1 MYNVILWKDNG
12 DENFHVFE
20 KKPTFKE
27 LYRLMSCTMIEIVQ
41 GYNQDVSNRTF
52 DMYIDEE
59 GKFNP
64 MKYPN
69 KRATAAWYT
78 WQSRTGHQSLPGDNI
93 VGDVA
98 IIRKVSNGHKNTSKN
113 MQSNR

>member
-12 DENFHVFE
+12 DENFHVF
-20 KKPTFKE
+20 KNKPTFQE
-27 LYRLMSCTMIEIVQ
+27 LYKLMSCNMIEIVQ

-59 GKFNP
+59 SKFNS

-69 KRATAAWYT
+69 KRATHAWYE
-78 WQSRTGHQSLPGDNI
+78 WQSRTGHQCLPGDYLA
-93 VGDVA
+93 GDVA
-98 IIRKVSNGHKNTSKN
+98 IIRKVKK
-113 MQSNR
+113 

>member
-12 DENFHVFE
+12 NEDFHVFE

-59 GKFNP
+59 GKFNS